1 MGILLSI
8 ALSAVL
14 VTSAAAAPTMVMKG
28 HKSLT
33 FEADTDSPVILF
45 GWNMTDMTKINIG
58 AGLAGLKEGAPEGAE
73 SNDTQTSWAFQGGIS
88 RYLGG
93 ISNNVFA
100 PMIGAAIKVNGN
112 PDYSVV
118 DDSGPTPVAYNATQG
133 TGYEFRGYF
142 GVEAFV
148 IDNLSIGG
156 NVGVGY
162 VKEGETTYEDASDP
176 TISFKI
182 DGDTEYATSSSAIQA
197 TIYW

>member
-1 MGILLSI
+1 M
-8 ALSAVL
+8 
-14 VTSAAAAPTMVMKG
+14 TMKG

-45 GWNMTDMTKINIG
+45 GWNVADMTKINIG
-58 AGLAGLKEGAPEGAE
+58 AGLAGLKEGAPNGSP

-88 RYLGG
+88 HYLGG

-100 PMIGAAIKVNGN
+100 PMIGASIKLNGN
-112 PDYSVV
+112 GDYS
-118 DDSGPTPVAYNATQG
+118 DETYNYSQG

-162 VKEGETTYEDASDP
+162 VKDGEITVEDPINS
-176 TISFKI
+176 TSSSI
-182 DGDTEYATSSSAIQA
+182 DGSSAYATSSSAIQA

>member
-1 MGILLSI
+1 MRMGILLSI
-8 ALSAVL
+8 ALCAGL
-14 VTSAAAAPTMVMKG
+14 VTSAAAAPTMTMKG

-33 FEADTDSPVILF
+33 FEADADSPVILF
-45 GWNMTDMTKINIG
+45 GWNVADMTKINIG
-58 AGLAGLKEGAPEGAE
+58 AGLAGLKEGAPDGAE
-73 SNDTQTSWAFQGGIS
+73 SNDTQTSWAFQGGVS
-88 RYLGG
+88 HYLGG
-93 ISNNVFA
+93 ISNNIFA

-112 PDYSVV
+112 GDYS
-118 DDSGPTPVAYNATQG
+118 DGTYNYTQG

-162 VKEGETTYEDASDP
+162 VKEGEITQEDPINATSSTT
-176 TISFKI
+176 

>member
-1 MGILLSI
+1 MKTQHSRAHCQFMSHLTIMMRLSLLPAFIL
-8 ALSAVL
+8 
-14 VTSAAAAPTMVMKG
+14 TGCAATTP
-28 HKSLT
+28 H
-33 FEADTDSPVILF
+33 
-45 GWNMTDMTKINIG
+45 
-58 AGLAGLKEGAPEGAE
+58 
-73 SNDTQTSWAFQGGIS
+73 
-88 RYLGG
+88 
-93 ISNNVFA
+93 
-100 PMIGAAIKVNGN
+100 MI
-112 PDYSVV
+112 
-118 DDSGPTPVAYNATQG
+118 PTPVAYNATQG

>member
-14 VTSAAAAPTMVMKG
+14 VTSAAAAPTMIMKG

-45 GWNMTDMTKINIG
+45 GWNVADMTKINIG

-73 SNDTQTSWAFQGGIS
+73 SSDTQTSWAFQGGIS

-93 ISNNVFA
+93 ISNNIFA
-100 PMIGAAIKVNGN
+100 PMIGAAIKITDNG
-112 PDYSVV
+112 DYS
-118 DDSGPTPVAYNATQG
+118 DGTYNYSQG

-156 NVGVGY
+156 NVGIGY
-162 VKEGETTYEDASDP
+162 VKEGEITAEDATDP
-176 TISFKI
+176 TLSITT